1 MTEKGKEYPFGT
13 PQEQALTCDKH
24 RSVPIDVICEDC
36 EEFICS
42 KCVKE
47 DHKDQD
53 WDTIHTAVTVKT
65 RGPLKVLNKAAREFI
80 QQLDEKVHMV
90 NEKMKEN
97 EESYNAEVS
106 RSRTHLNTMVKKIN
120 ETGKQHEK
128 QLRDSLVNKNACL
141 NKVRLSVEEK
151 KETVLHH
158 VKSLQENHGTM
169 TDIVLLKT
177 HRDMIKLMST
187 EDDCIEK
194 CAFSL
199 KYDSKNSDEKLL
211 ESMMGRI
218 IDFDSDEISVNN
230 CKTRSFQWSDLF
242 SAYKQG
248 LLHGI
253 FGYFYLTFLFLY
265 YGLSALPNTYLL
277 PIPSDE
283 FSKSMFIQ
291 TCTDFMFFSLACML
305 VNVFDAILL

>member
-1 MTEKGKEYPFGT
+1 M
-13 PQEQALTCDKH
+13 
-24 RSVPIDVICEDC
+24 ICEDC

-42 KCVKE
+42 KCVRE
-47 DHKDQD
+47 DLKDHE

-65 RGPLKVLNKAAREFI
+65 RGLLKILNKAAREFI

-97 EESYNAEVS
+97 EESYNTEVS

-128 QLRDSLVNKNACL
+128 QLRDSRVNKNACL

-177 HRDMIKLMST
+177 HRDLIKLMST
-187 EDDCIEK
+187 DDDCIEK
-194 CAFSL
+194 CGFSL

-211 ESMMGRI
+211 ESMMGRV
-218 IDFDSDEISVNN
+218 IDFDSDEISVTN

-242 SAYKQG
+242 SACKEG

-253 FGYFYLTFLFLY
+253 FGYFYLTFFFFIMDCLHYLTLAYYLFPLTSSANLC
-265 YGLSALPNTYLL
+265 LSKHVQISCFFLL
-277 PIPSDE
+277 HV
-283 FSKSMFIQ
+283 
-291 TCTDFMFFSLACML
+291 CW
-305 VNVFDAILL
+305 